1 MKKYLGLVS
10 VLLSVLVNAEINFE
24 YSKLDE
30 VPSKY
35 QEGQPLGEY
44 HFIKKSFGWKG
55 EQGAIYYYRTN
66 VRPEIMD
73 WYGREYKDNKFYKR
87 KGRPYKEYAPFVEE
101 KINYEN
107 EDVSKTLYERNEATN
122 MDVPLSQGPAQDD
135 YWGCLHERP
144 LFKIHWPNLKKIETA
159 ETDRQNSEYAV
170 LITGDGDGGNMGGPV
185 TGATNS
191 LYMNIIDHSGVIV
204 TKEPMLNVS
213 YASYPLID
221 YELESEFFFDAYGIP
236 IGSNR
241 EDLIPEDNIDL
252 GAGRKGYGKLFAQ
265 DFNENGQQDLIFW
278 HRIYKSHKAVK
289 DPKTKEWDTSKRY
302 FDFEREWF
310 TWYEEDST
318 QDGFTEH
325 KLTTEQAKQ
334 WLSDNQLGW
343 NDGYPKD
350 NSQCKY
356 EGVRKIPMMTGVYDP
371 ELKPYQK

>member
-1 MKKYLGLVS
+1 MRKFAGLC
-10 VLLSVLVNAEINFE
+10 VLFLSICVKAEINFD
-24 YSKLDE
+24 YQVDRPTLD
-30 VPSKY
+30 SF
-35 QEGQPLGEY
+35 GTATRINEY
-44 HFIKKSFGWKG
+44 HEIRDGQSITSKSGVLGYAYYGTRKEFWKSYGHEYTQMQLRKSMGMPYEEMDPIRYFKVYYKKVSVDIKYLVESEKG
-55 EQGAIYYYRTN
+55 
-66 VRPEIMD
+66 
-73 WYGREYKDNKFYKR
+73 K
-87 KGRPYKEYAPFVEE
+87 
-101 KINYEN
+101 
-107 EDVSKTLYERNEATN
+107 
-122 MDVPLSQGPAQDD
+122 LSQGPAQDD

-144 LFKIHWPNLKKIETA
+144 LFKIYWPNLKKIETA